1 MADEAFRKFYEAELA
16 GSLDEI
22 RRIRTQHARSSKRV
36 AFVILI
42 IFLILGVLL
51 FAAPEDFSLLVLLG
65 LGGCVVAWIICL
77 FCYFGGGKEKRA
89 FKEIVVPQI
98 IKFFDPSLEFHP
110 DRMVPSKLYDLSGLF
125 AQEWDDYDGE
135 DFVSGFCKGVEVM
148 FSELKT
154 EYETESTDDE
164 GNTTRTTHTI
174 FDGVFF
180 VADFHKDFKRRTYVL
195 PDVAEKYFGKL
206 LGGFFQKCNV
216 FQSGKL
222 IKLENVEFEKE
233 FAVYADDPVEAR
245 YILSPLL
252 MERLLVLR
260 KRFACPLQIA
270 FVDSCMFIAIS
281 TKEDFFELSSL
292 KNFDITVA
300 EHCKNELEM
309 FLKIVEELNLDR
321 RIWSKQ

>member
-1 MADEAFRKFYEAELA
+1 M
-16 GSLDEI
+16 
-22 RRIRTQHARSSKRV
+22 
-36 AFVILI
+36 
-42 IFLILGVLL
+42 
-51 FAAPEDFSLLVLLG
+51 
-65 LGGCVVAWIICL
+65 VAWIICL

-135 DFVSGFCKGVEVM
+135 DFVSGFYKGVEVM

-180 VADFHKDFKRRTYVL
+180 VADFHKDFKYRTYVL

>member
-22 RRIRTQHARSSKRV
+22 RRIRTQHARSSKRA

-135 DFVSGFCKGVEVM
+135 DFVSGFYKGVEVM

-180 VADFHKDFKRRTYVL
+180 VADFHKDFKYRTYVL

-222 IKLENVEFEKE
+222 IKLENVEFEKG

>member
-22 RRIRTQHARSSKRV
+22 RRIRAQHARSSKRA

-51 FAAPEDFSLLVLLG
+51 LAAPEDFSLLILLG
-65 LGGCVVAWIICL
+65 LGVCVVSWIICL
-77 FCYFGGGKEKRA
+77 FCYFGGGKEKQA
-89 FKEIVVPQI
+89 FKEIAVPRI
-98 IKFFDPSLEFHP
+98 IKYFDPSLEFHP

-135 DFVSGFCKGVEVM
+135 DFVSGFYKGVEVM

-180 VADFHKDFKRRTYVL
+180 VADFHKDFKHRTYVL

-222 IKLENVEFEKE
+222 VKLENVEFEKE

-252 MERLLVLR
+252 MERLLALR

-270 FVDSCMFIAIS
+270 FVESCMFIAIS
-281 TKEDFFELSSL
+281 TSADFFELSSL

>member
-22 RRIRTQHARSSKRV
+22 RRIRTQHARSSKRA

-135 DFVSGFCKGVEVM
+135 DFVSGFYKGVEVM

-180 VADFHKDFKRRTYVL
+180 VADFHKDFKYRTYVL

-245 YILSPLL
+245 YSLSPLL

>member
-22 RRIRTQHARSSKRV
+22 RRIRTQHARSSKRA

-135 DFVSGFCKGVEVM
+135 DFVSGFYKGVEVM

-180 VADFHKDFKRRTYVL
+180 VADFHKDFKYRTYVL

-292 KNFDITVA
+292 KNFDITLA

>member
-22 RRIRTQHARSSKRV
+22 RRIRTQHARSSKRA

-135 DFVSGFCKGVEVM
+135 DFVSGFYKGVEVM

-180 VADFHKDFKRRTYVL
+180 VADFHKDFKYRTYVL

-216 FQSGKL
+216 FQSWKL

>member
-1 MADEAFRKFYEAELA
+1 MADEAFRKFYETKLA
-16 GSLDEI
+16 GSLNEI
-22 RRIRTQHARSSKRV
+22 RRIRAEHVRRVKRA

-51 FAAPEDFSLLVLLG
+51 FAVSEDFFLPILLG
-65 LGGCVVAWIICL
+65 LGGCVVAWFICL
-77 FCYFGGGKEKRA
+77 FCYFGGGKEKQA
-89 FKEIVVPQI
+89 FKEFVVPQI
-98 IKFFDPSLEFHP
+98 IKFFDPSLKFHP
-110 DRMVPSKLYDLSGLF
+110 DRMIPSKLYDRSGLF
-125 AQEWDDYDGE
+125 SQEWDNYDGE
-135 DFVSGFCKGVEVM
+135 DFVTGFYKGVEVM

-195 PDVAEKYFGKL
+195 PDVAEKNFGGL

-222 IKLENVEFEKE
+222 VKLENVEFEKE

-252 MERLLVLR
+252 MERLLTLR
-260 KRFACPLQIA
+260 KRFMCPLQIA

-281 TKEDFFELSSL
+281 TPVDFFELSSL
-292 KNFDITVA
+292 RNFDIAVA

-309 FLKIVEELNLDR
+309 FLKIVEELNLDL

>member
-22 RRIRTQHARSSKRV
+22 RRIRTQHARSSKRA

-135 DFVSGFCKGVEVM
+135 DFVSGFYKGVEVM

-180 VADFHKDFKRRTYVL
+180 VADFHKDFKYRTYVL

-281 TKEDFFELSSL
+281 IKEDFFELSSL

>member
-22 RRIRTQHARSSKRV
+22 RRIRAQHARTSKRA

-135 DFVSGFCKGVEVM
+135 DFVSGFYKGVEVM
-148 FSELKT
+148 FSEIKT

-180 VADFHKDFKRRTYVL
+180 VADFHKDFKYRTYVL

-222 IKLENVEFEKE
+222 IKLEDVEFEKE

>member
-22 RRIRTQHARSSKRV
+22 RRIRTQHARTSKRA

-135 DFVSGFCKGVEVM
+135 DFVSGFYKGVEVM

-180 VADFHKDFKRRTYVL
+180 VADFHKDFKYRTYVL

-252 MERLLVLR
+252 MESLLVLR

>member
-1 MADEAFRKFYEAELA
+1 MADEAFRKFYEAKLA

-22 RRIRTQHARSSKRV
+22 RRIRAQHARTSKRA

-42 IFLILGVLL
+42 IFLILGGLL

-135 DFVSGFCKGVEVM
+135 DFVSGFYKGVEVM

-180 VADFHKDFKRRTYVL
+180 VADFHKDFKYRTYVL

-222 IKLENVEFEKE
+222 IKLENVAFEKE

-245 YILSPLL
+245 YMLSPLL

-281 TKEDFFELSSL
+281 TKENFFELSSL

>member
-22 RRIRTQHARSSKRV
+22 RRIRTQHARSSKRA

-135 DFVSGFCKGVEVM
+135 DFVSDFYKGVEVM

-180 VADFHKDFKRRTYVL
+180 VADFHKDFKYRTYVL

>member
-135 DFVSGFCKGVEVM
+135 DFVSGFYKGVEVM

-180 VADFHKDFKRRTYVL
+180 VADFHKDFKYRTYVL

>member
-22 RRIRTQHARSSKRV
+22 RRIRTQHARSSKRA

-65 LGGCVVAWIICL
+65 LGGCVIAWIICL

-135 DFVSGFCKGVEVM
+135 DFVSGFYKGVEVM

-180 VADFHKDFKRRTYVL
+180 VADFHKDFKYRTYVL

>member
-22 RRIRTQHARSSKRV
+22 RRIRTQHARSSKRA

-135 DFVSGFCKGVEVM
+135 DFVSGFYKGVEVM

-180 VADFHKDFKRRTYVL
+180 VADFHKDFKYRTYVL

-260 KRFACPLQIA
+260 KCFACPLQIA

>member
-22 RRIRTQHARSSKRV
+22 RRIRTQHARSSKRA

-135 DFVSGFCKGVEVM
+135 DFVSGFYKGVEVM

-180 VADFHKDFKRRTYVL
+180 VADFHKDFKYRTYVL

-222 IKLENVEFEKE
+222 IKLENVGINT
-233 FAVYADDPVEAR
+233 AAR
-245 YILSPLL
+245 MAMTAMTITNSTMVKPRFCVLFITFFLS
-252 MERLLVLR
+252 
-260 KRFACPLQIA
+260 
-270 FVDSCMFIAIS
+270 
-281 TKEDFFELSSL
+281 
-292 KNFDITVA
+292 
-300 EHCKNELEM
+300 
-309 FLKIVEELNLDR
+309 
-321 RIWSKQ
+321 W

>member
-22 RRIRTQHARSSKRV
+22 RRIRTQHARSSKRA

-135 DFVSGFCKGVEVM
+135 DFVSGFYKGVEVM

-180 VADFHKDFKRRTYVL
+180 VADFHKDFKYRTYVL

-222 IKLENVEFEKE
+222 IKLENVEFERE